1 MNFRKLGTIL
11 PGLSAA
17 LMLSCSDSDT
27 GDGPAAGDGLTVSPL
42 TIEAVATAETYDIEI
57 KTKAPWE
64 AQANKD
70 FIKVSPSWGIGNAT
84 MVITVEKNRT
94 QEERSAVV
102 VVWIDE
108 ENAREITITQAAG
121 TEAPAGER
129 KFYVTENGSTD
140 NSGLHWDEPTTLEW
154 ALGEA
159 VAGEEIHI
167 AAGTYTPTKFLT
179 GTETSGDDNNKT
191 FEIDKNITLI
201 GGYPGAPEEG
211 ATADPAINKTIL
223 SGKLSETAN
232 AYHVMVISAPL
243 AEGESVKVKGLYI
256 QDGVAVAKLGPTVNG
271 EACQTRNGGGLV
283 VQGATRAELEDC
295 VIANNTAET
304 HDGGGVYLKK
314 ATEVRF
320 TRCRIRDNK
329 TNDAGAP
336 AAGIC
341 NDCSVVYLYDCTFE
355 NNQAGGNSAAIQAA
369 GGGGI
374 TAETYAFNCTF
385 NKNSSGVLGDNR
397 DAAGYYSLWTAK
409 AAFVNCTFYE
419 NKVIGGQRGGALNV
433 NSGDLDV
440 ISCTI
445 HKNDGK
451 STGGGVQI
459 RTADAKVRIYNSVIA
474 GNIATTAGMEDIGYD
489 NESAARAVIRNS
501 VVGTAVYDAGGSI
514 AEGAQFDAATMFGSF
529 GDNGGHTST
538 IALTGSDNPAVTG
551 GMSASELSALA
562 KDTLVPAADAGLVTK
577 DQTGADRSGRQMG
590 ACVR

>member
-11 PGLSAA
+11 LGLSAA
-17 LMLSCSDSDT
+17 LMLSCSDSDKNE
-27 GDGPAAGDGLTVSPL
+27 GPAAGDGLTVSPL
-42 TIEAVATAETYDIEI
+42 SIEAGATTETHDIEI

-70 FIKVSPSWGIGNAT
+70 FIKVNPSWGIGNAT

-94 QEERSAVV
+94 LEKRSAVV

-108 ENAREITITQAAG
+108 ENSREITITQAAG

-129 KFYVTENGSTD
+129 KFYVTKTGSTD
-140 NSGLHWDEPTTLEW
+140 NSGLYWDEPTTLEG
-154 ALGEA
+154 ALEEA

-167 AAGTYTPTKFLT
+167 AAGTYTPARFLT
-179 GTETSGDDNNKT
+179 STETSGDDCNKT
-191 FEIDKNITLI
+191 FEINKNVTLI
-201 GGYPGAPEEG
+201 GGYPVAPKEG
-211 ATADPAINKTIL
+211 DAADPAVNKTIL

-243 AEGESVKVKGLYI
+243 EEGKSVKVKGLYI
-256 QDGVAVAKLGPTVNG
+256 QDGIAVAKAGPSVNG

-295 VIANNTAET
+295 VIANNTAES

-314 ATEVRF
+314 AQEAKF
-320 TRCRIRDNK
+320 TRCQIRDNK
-329 TNDAGAP
+329 TNGAGAP

-341 NDCSVVYLYDCTFE
+341 NDCSVLYLYDCTFE
-355 NNQAGGNSAAIQAA
+355 NNQSGGNSAAIQAA

-385 NKNSSGVLGDNR
+385 NKNSAGVLGDNR
-397 DAAGYYSLWTAK
+397 DAAGYYCMWTAK

-433 NSGDLDV
+433 NAGDLDV
-440 ISCTI
+440 INCTI

-451 STGGGVQI
+451 SMGGGIQI
-459 RTADAKVRIYNSVIA
+459 RTATAKVRIYNSVIA
-474 GNIATTAGMEDIGYD
+474 GNIAATAGMEDLGYD

-514 AEGAQFDAATMFGSF
+514 TAGASFDAATMFGTF
-529 GDNGGHTST
+529 GNNGGHTST
-538 IALTGSDNPAVTG
+538 ITLTGSNNPAVSG
-551 GMSASELSALA
+551 GMSASELSAVV
-562 KDTLVPAADAGLVTK
+562 KDTLVPAADAALVTK
-577 DQTGADRSGRQMG
+577 DQTGAERSGKHMG